1 MDFSTRGPQP
11 QKHALGITLVIAFHA
26 IVIYA
31 LVTGLGK
38 KIVDVIK
45 QPIETKVIEEVKLP
59 PPPPE
64 RLLPPPPKLE
74 APPPPYIP
82 PPEVQ
87 IATPAPQAP
96 TITGTATP
104 PPPTDFRPMAPP
116 AQPAPPAP
124 PRPAQVSASVVCSNF
139 VTAMGD
145 AAFPR
150 EARRAGLERGEVL
163 VQFTLAAN
171 GEIKDM
177 KAVRASHPI
186 FAKAAVGIVSEFKCQ
201 GQGHDVVVQV
211 PFSYKLE

>member
-1 MDFSTRGPQP
+1 MDFSTRSPQP

-26 IVIYA
+26 LVIYA

-87 IATPAPQAP
+87 IAVPAPVQNV
-96 TITGTATP
+96 ITSTTSTP
-104 PPPTDFRPMAPP
+104 PPAPAEIRPMAPP
-116 AQPAPPAP
+116 APPAPPAP
-124 PRPAQVSASVVCSNF
+124 APAPAPRPAVVSIGTICTELVKPTMPRKARQSGTGGTVVARATIRGGKVVEVEIRSSNPRGLF
-139 VTAMGD
+139 DSAV
-145 AAFPR
+145 R
-150 EARRAGLERGEVL
+150 EAMMQYTCSGDHIAD
-163 VQFTLAAN
+163 Q
-171 GEIKDM
+171 
-177 KAVRASHPI
+177 
-186 FAKAAVGIVSEFKCQ
+186 EF
-201 GQGHDVVVQV
+201 V
-211 PFSYKLE
+211 FKLD